1 MKKILNLL
9 AGVTLVASG
18 VSPVVACGNSPKTS
32 QAQQESN
39 KLDSKT
45 VTLNDTASATYENK
59 TAEQDGTAIDKAIAD
74 AGYLNATQLKDV
86 SFDSTTAL
94 KASTNAVK
102 YNVKAPDGS
111 TAKGTFDVT
120 INHPD
125 SKIGP
130 SKPYPQGIVDKIV
143 KNITNTT
150 INNLAYGQGAYSY
163 DKDKATL
170 LNDLEKLNPKLTK
183 DDEQYMTIKPA
194 PGVSATIPMEATHPS
209 AAQIVVKDGS
219 YSKTVNVSF
228 QVANQWNKEANGIP
242 ATAKFHVSPVDL
254 GTPTKPVYYLG
265 SAMNG
270 LWRKDGADAKAQW
283 TQMKGTA
290 AKGSKSDFTKAII
303 DSTPVKLQTGGTAT
317 KPIYTYFQA
326 TQNEGLWTS
335 TDGINWTQNVSVPA
349 TANLPKAPVQIGSN
363 YYLGT
368 NGEGLWTST
377 DGVTWKT
384 ADSKTNYGIPT
395 TAKLLSPI
403 TQIQTGGT
411 AKAPIYS
418 YYQATDGDGLYK
430 YTGSQ
435 AFSATS
441 ALAAKAW
448 TKVTAVQSDGMVSA
462 PVKLGNDLYQA
473 TTTAGLWRS
482 QDNGKTWQQV
492 SNIPTGANLY
502 TAPVQLGTTSTPVY
516 YQVTVNQGLW
526 YSTDKGNT
534 WKQAMKIP
542 AKANLVSAPVNLGT
556 AMKPEYFLASDGG
569 GVWTSS
575 DGVNWTQ
582 NTTKNL
588 TTADIESSPVKLDG
602 VYVVTSDSTTAT
614 NAGLWR
620 IKPQIN

>member
-9 AGVTLVASG
+9 AGITLVASG
-18 VSPVVACGNSPKTS
+18 VSPVVACGNSPKTN

-45 VTLNDTASATYENK
+45 VTLKDGQTAKTTYEDQTANADASA
-59 TAEQDGTAIDKAIAD
+59 IDEAIAA
-74 AGYLNATQLKDV
+74 AGYLNKTQLKDV
-86 SFDSTTAL
+86 SFDNTKKLTTGTN
-94 KASTNAVK
+94 KAVA

-111 TAKGTFDVT
+111 TAKGTLNVT
-120 INHPD
+120 INHPA
-125 SKIGP
+125 SQIVP
-130 SKPYPQGIVDKIV
+130 SKPTPQGIVDKIV

-170 LNDLEKLNPKLTK
+170 LNDLEKSNPKLTK

-194 PGVSATIPMEATHPS
+194 PGASATIPMEAIKPS

-242 ATAKFHVSPVDL
+242 ASAKFHVSPVDL

-270 LWRKDGADAKAQW
+270 LWRKDGTDAKAQW
-283 TQMKGTA
+283 TQMKGIA
-290 AKGSKSDFTKAII
+290 AKGSKSDFTKAVI
-303 DSTPVKLQTGGTAT
+303 DSAPVKLGN
-317 KPIYTYFQA
+317 TYFQA

-335 TDGINWTQNVSVPA
+335 TDGINWTQNASVPA

-403 TQIQTGGT
+403 TQIQTAGT

-418 YYQATDGDGLYK
+418 YYQATDGNGLYK

-435 AFSATS
+435 PFSATS

-448 TKVTAVQSDGMVSA
+448 TKVTAVQADGMVSA
-462 PVKLGNDLYQA
+462 PVKLGSDLYQA

-502 TAPVQLGTTSTPVY
+502 TAPVQLGTASAPVY
-516 YQVTVNQGLW
+516 YQATINQGLW

-534 WKQAMKIP
+534 WKQAMNIP
-542 AKANLVSAPVNLGT
+542 AKANLASAPVNLGT
-556 AMKPEYFLASDGG
+556 ATKPEYFLASDGG

-602 VYVVTSDSTTAT
+602 VYVVTSDSPTAA

-620 IKPQIN
+620 LKPQIN